1 MTKCGGSA
9 PNAVPNGVLWLEIEL
24 LLLMAV
30 LCAWGKELFRV
41 STICGRHIPNYVM
54 SGLPR
59 TKAYDLSSFLK
70 ALHVKFGGDAS
81 VVMSGRL
88 KYQIEREEMAAL
100 YALGMQDC

>member
-9 PNAVPNGVLWLEIEL
+9 PNAVPNGVLWLGIEL
-24 LLLMAV
+24 LMLMV
-30 LCAWGKELFRV
+30 VRCAWGKELFRV
-41 STICGRHIPNYVM
+41 LMICGRHIPNYVR

-70 ALHVKFGGDAS
+70 VLHVKFGGDVS
-81 VVMSGRL
+81 MDMSGRL
-88 KYQIEREEMAAL
+88 KYLIEREEMAAL